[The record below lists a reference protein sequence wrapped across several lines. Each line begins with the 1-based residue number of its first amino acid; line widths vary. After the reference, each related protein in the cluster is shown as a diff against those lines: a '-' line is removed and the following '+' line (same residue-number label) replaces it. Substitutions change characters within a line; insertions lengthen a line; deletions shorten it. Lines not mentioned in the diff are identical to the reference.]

1 LAIHCRETRDK
12 DGYVEF
18 YLDVERHVD
27 DLVKSIGFENRD
39 VQVSPLKGTART
51 FHDREI
57 DVLTVSNHGC
67 DVLHRYFLTGGIDYL
82 MDKRTATKVFS
93 IVIDPASIHRYC
105 VTRQLGFRATYR

>member
-1 LAIHCRETRDK
+1 MGKVDHLAIHCRETKDK

-27 DLVKSIGFENRD
+27 EMVKSIGFINRH
-39 VQVSPLKGTART
+39 VQVSPIKGSART

-57 DVLTVSNHGC
+57 DVLTVSKDGC

-82 MDKRTATKVFS
+82 MDLRTATKVFS
-93 IVIDPASIHRYC
+93 ICLLYTSRC
-105 VTRQLGFRATYR
+105 V